1 MSKTFDLM
9 IKNLANIIETFDL
22 LKKMTFDLLKFDLM
36 SISHEFEM
44 KVVLKVIFKGPHSP

>member
-1 MSKTFDLM
+1 M

-22 LKKMTFDLLKFDLM
+22 LKKMTSDLMIVLLISWNSM

-44 KVVLKVIFKGPHSP
+44 KVVLKIIFKGPHLPKK